1 LTWASLLLATLL
13 SGRFAIVA
21 TAGEAAGQTPLQYV
35 DADADRVRSVLEDL
49 GSVEAG
55 HLLRLRDATPA
66 SIRAALASAE
76 AALRGDPQAV
86 LVLYFSGHADEQGLL
101 LGSERLDY
109 RELRQLLARSTVRT
123 RVVLLDACRSG
134 GVLTSKGGRQD
145 AAFDVSALRSETV
158 SGAAIIAASTALEPA
173 QESSRL
179 EGSFFTHHLVSGLR
193 GAADQNADGRVTLA
207 ESYAY
212 AYAQTLSST
221 STTLLGPQHPSYQ
234 YDLAGAGEL
243 VLTELGRAQSA
254 LSLPAGAPGDRLMV
268 FDARDNL
275 VAEVSGGAPRPV
287 TLALRA
293 GTYRVARRR
302 GDRAAAGTVS
312 LAAGARV
319 TLDER
324 TLREQP
330 AEIAMAKG
338 ARRLTH
344 AVFLDG
350 GLVYAQTGAIPMA
363 LEAGLSY
370 DHALPRWRLVGRI
383 ATGAGDSSFS
393 VYRVTRQSA
402 QAALLRRVPLAS
414 TELGLGVGLGV
425 ARFVQDR
432 QGDRLFDPRA
442 PDHLEG
448 TAGSAHLV
456 LALDVAL
463 GNRLS
468 LRLGW
473 RGGALLLRGNGA
485 LRLRS
490 EILATVG
497 VGAHF

>member
-1 LTWASLLLATLL
+1 MWATLVVATLL

-35 DADADRVRSVLEDL
+35 DADADRVSSVLEDL
-49 GSVEAG
+49 GNVDRG
-55 HLLRLRDATPA
+55 HVLRVRNATPA
-66 SIRAALASAE
+66 SLRAALAGAE
-76 AALRGDPQAV
+76 SGLRGDPDGV

-101 LGSERLDY
+101 LGGERFDY
-109 RELRQLLARSTVRT
+109 RELRQLLTKSTVRT

-134 GVLTSKGGRQD
+134 GALTSKGGRQA
-145 AAFDVSALRSETV
+145 AAFDVSALRPETV
-158 SGAAIIAASTALEPA
+158 SGAAIIAASTAVEAA

-243 VLTELGRAQSA
+243 VLTELGRAQAA
-254 LSLPAGAPGDRLMV
+254 LSLPVGAPGDLLMV

-275 VAEVSGGAPRPV
+275 VAEVPGGAARPV

-293 GTYRVARRR
+293 GSYRVARRR
-302 GDRAAAGTVS
+302 GDRAAVGTVS
-312 LAAGARV
+312 LSAGTRV
-319 TLDER
+319 SLDDR
-324 TLREQP
+324 ALRDQP
-330 AEIAMAKG
+330 AELALAKG
-338 ARRLTH
+338 ARRRTH
-344 AVFLDG
+344 AVFVDG

-363 LEAGLSY
+363 LEVGLSY
-370 DHALPRWRLVGRI
+370 DHALPRWHLLGRV
-383 ATGAGDSSFS
+383 ATGSGESSFS
-393 VYRVTRQSA
+393 VYEVSRQSA
-402 QAALLRRVPLAS
+402 QAAVLRRLPLGA
-414 TELGLGVGLGV
+414 TEVGLGVGAGV

-432 QGDRLFDPRA
+432 QGDRLLDPRA

-448 TAGSAHLV
+448 TAGSGHLV
-456 LALDVAL
+456 LAFDVAL
-463 GNRLS
+463 GDRVS

-473 RGGALLLRGNGA
+473 RGGAMLLRGNGA
-485 LRLRS
+485 LHLRP
-490 EILATVG
+490 EILTNVG
-497 VGAHF
+497 LGAHF

>member
-1 LTWASLLLATLL
+1 MWATLLVATLL

-21 TAGEAAGQTPLQYV
+21 TAGEAAGQTPLHYV
-35 DADADRVRSVLEDL
+35 DTDADRVRSVLEDL
-49 GSVEAG
+49 GNVDAG
-55 HLLRLRDATPA
+55 HVLRVRNATPA
-66 SIRAALASAE
+66 SLRAALVGAE
-76 AALRGDPQAV
+76 SALRGDPQAV
-86 LVLYFSGHADEQGLL
+86 LVVYFSGHADDQGLL
-101 LGSERLDY
+101 LGKERFDY
-109 RELRQLLARSTVRT
+109 RELRQILARSSAKT
-123 RVVLLDACRSG
+123 RVVLLDACHSG
-134 GVLTSKGGRQD
+134 GALTSKGGRQA
-145 AAFDVSALRSETV
+145 AAFDVSALRPETV
-158 SGAAIIAASTALEPA
+158 SGAAIIAASTAVEPA

-193 GAADQNADGRVTLA
+193 GAADQNGDGRVTLA

-254 LSLPAGAPGDRLMV
+254 LTLPLGAPGDLVMV
-268 FDARDNL
+268 FDARDNM
-275 VAEVSGGAPRPV
+275 VAEVSGGGPRPV
-287 TLALRA
+287 SLALRA
-293 GTYRVARRR
+293 GSYRVARRR
-302 GDRAAAGTVS
+302 GDRAAVGTVS

-324 TLREQP
+324 SLREQP
-330 AEIAMAKG
+330 VEIAMAKG
-338 ARRLTH
+338 ARRRTH
-344 AVFLDG
+344 AVFADG
-350 GLVYAQTGAIPMA
+350 GLVYAQTGAIPVA

-370 DHALPRWRLVGRI
+370 DQALPRWHLLGRV
-383 ATGAGDSSFS
+383 AYGAGESSFS
-393 VYRVTRQSA
+393 VYRVTRESA
-402 QAALLRRVPLAS
+402 QAAFLRRVPLAS
-414 TELGLGVGLGV
+414 TELALGVGLGV

-456 LALDVAL
+456 LAFDVGL
-463 GNRLS
+463 GDRVS

-473 RGGALLLRGNGA
+473 HGGGMLLRGNGV
-485 LRLRS
+485 LRLRA
-490 EILATVG
+490 EILTTVG